1 MDGSARAWVEA
12 ARREDVRRDL
22 DAIYAM
28 VAEETARRR
37 PTCLASGRCC
47 NFARTGHL
55 LYVTGL
61 EAACT
66 LIRSGRGGSG
76 PLPNPHTTGQ
86 KIEGSGGGTI
96 LSLAQVE
103 EARGR
108 GDCPFL
114 EGTSCGVHR
123 VKPLGCRVYFC
134 DPTAQEW
141 QRELSER
148 GMAMLRDVHNRH
160 GVEYVYA
167 EWRGLLARLVAP

>member
-1 MDGSARAWVEA
+1 MDEAARAWMAA

-22 DAIYAM
+22 DAVYAI
-28 VAEETARRR
+28 VADETARRR
-37 PTCLASGRCC
+37 PTCVASGRCC

-66 LIRSGRGGSG
+66 LLRAGQRRATASSSTPTTSPRVVA
-76 PLPNPHTTGQ
+76 PNAGAV
-86 KIEGSGGGTI
+86 

-103 EARGR
+103 QARAR

-114 EGTSCGVHR
+114 VGTSCGVHAI
-123 VKPLGCRVYFC
+123 KPLGCRVYFC

-141 QRELSER
+141 QRDLSER
-148 GMAMLRDVHNRH
+148 GMAMLRELHERH
-160 GVEYVYA
+160 AVEYVYA
-167 EWRGLLARLVAP
+167 EWRGLLSRLVGA